1 MQTEARC
8 HHQGP
13 PHFSLQQPGTAVS
26 VKTLVLPQGF
36 SLFGYVFYSLTRE
49 PFSYIAKNCVKA
61 KAFSANQFGVSK
73 ITTKGQN
80 GGLQYIDQCSYS
92 KDAICVRYS
101 LLNIC
106 HNRSNLR
113 NTQNQGSSIHCISTR
128 TKEEIFWAPTLL
140 SPSHM
145 AGRSPRNQATR
156 IVGIKV
162 KGTFEEY
169 MRMKNQRRLKNVN
182 QVKKGY
188 MTNLW
193 HLECMCTSF

>member
-13 PHFSLQQPGTAVS
+13 PHFSLQQPGTAAS

-36 SLFGYVFYSLTRE
+36 SLFGTYVFYSLTRE
-49 PFSYIAKNCVKA
+49 PFSYIANNCVKA

-113 NTQNQGSSIHCISTR
+113 KAQNHGGSSIHLISIR
-128 TKEEIFWAPTLL
+128 SKKE
-140 SPSHM
+140 S
-145 AGRSPRNQATR
+145 
-156 IVGIKV
+156 
-162 KGTFEEY
+162 
-169 MRMKNQRRLKNVN
+169 
-182 QVKKGY
+182 
-188 MTNLW
+188 
-193 HLECMCTSF
+193 

>member
-36 SLFGYVFYSLTRE
+36 SLFGTYVFYSLTRE

-128 TKEEIFWAPTLL
+128 TREENLLGSHLIVALPHGGEVTAEPGNKDCWDQGEGNLRGKHEEEEPEEI
-140 SPSHM
+140 
-145 AGRSPRNQATR
+145 
-156 IVGIKV
+156 K
-162 KGTFEEY
+162 
-169 MRMKNQRRLKNVN
+169 
-182 QVKKGY
+182 
-188 MTNLW
+188 
-193 HLECMCTSF
+193 ECKPG

>member
-1 MQTEARC
+1 MRLAC
-8 HHQGP
+8 ADWGAV
-13 PHFSLQQPGTAVS
+13 SSPGTPPFLLTTAWDRCVS
-26 VKTLVLPQGF
+26 QNFGF
-36 SLFGYVFYSLTRE
+36 ASGFFFVWVYYSLTRE

-128 TKEEIFWAPTLL
+128 AKEENLLGSHLIVTLPHGGEVTAQPGNKDCWDQGEGNL
-140 SPSHM
+140 RGKHEKEEPEE
-145 AGRSPRNQATR
+145 
-156 IVGIKV
+156 IK
-162 KGTFEEY
+162 
-169 MRMKNQRRLKNVN
+169 
-182 QVKKGY
+182 
-188 MTNLW
+188 
-193 HLECMCTSF
+193 ECKPG